1 MSTSSM
7 AAVTYMAAVAPTPY
21 LVQQL
26 IHADSEAEDVNLL
39 GVLLV
44 VVHLWRHVHEGAGAP
59 THEPLGLCG
68 QLKQYRQAI
77 QGHRGVRES
86 RSATLLPT

>member
-1 MSTSSM
+1 
-7 AAVTYMAAVAPTPY
+7 MAAVAPTPY

-68 QLKQYRQAI
+68 QLNSTGRQYRVI
-77 QGHRGVRES
+77 GESGSHGVQLCFPPEAGWW
-86 RSATLLPT
+86 RSSGS